1 MIKTQLT
8 LALEETAFQRQ
19 CRMQKTSDILLFLG
33 LEIFIPVLGSFALV
47 LFCSDQF
54 CKKTLVSI
62 LRIIHKVDSLGLPIG
77 LEMYM
82 NFATEQ

>member
-1 MIKTQLT
+1 M
-8 LALEETAFQRQ
+8 
-19 CRMQKTSDILLFLG
+19 
-33 LEIFIPVLGSFALV
+33 PVLGSFVLV
-47 LFCSDQF
+47 QCFDQF